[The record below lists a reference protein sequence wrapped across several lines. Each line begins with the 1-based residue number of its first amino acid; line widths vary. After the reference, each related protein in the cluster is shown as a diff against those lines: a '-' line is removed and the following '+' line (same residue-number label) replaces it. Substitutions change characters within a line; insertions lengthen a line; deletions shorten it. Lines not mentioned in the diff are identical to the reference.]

1 MKRLSVP
8 QIVILHKALILE
20 TGGLDGIRDENMLES
35 AANSPFQTF
44 DGEYVYSSL
53 EEMAAHLGYS
63 IIKDHP
69 FQDGNKRTGMLAMM
83 VFLEMNEKPIKSSD
97 PDIVRAG
104 IQLASGEMDVRGFLQ
119 WIRSHM

>member
-44 DGEYVYSSL
+44 DGEYVYLSL

-63 IIKDHP
+63 IIKDQP